1 MTFRTDN
8 SQTTRS
14 FHFRTQLNVGTTTC
28 HVGSN
33 SHNTLLTSLCH
44 NIRLSLMQFR
54 IQYIMLNLAH
64 SKHFAQHFRDFHRS
78 GTYQNRTSFFYHF
91 FNLFD
96 DSFIFLTFCLIN
108 AIIHIFTGNRTIR
121 WNNNDIQFINIP
133 KFSRFR
139 FRRTGHTRQF
149 MIHTE
154 IVLQSDG
161 SKCLSSGFH
170 LHPFLGL
177 NSLMQTV
184 RITTAFHNTSCLFV
198 NNLNLSVNYNIFIIL
213 FEHGISLQ

>member
-1 MTFRTDN
+1 MTTGTTTQLTVHAATFMTFRTDN
-8 SQTTRS
+8 SQTARS

-33 SHNTLLTSLCH
+33 SHDTLLTCLCH

-54 IQYIMLNLAH
+54 IQHIMLNLAH
-64 SKHFAQHFRDFHRS
+64 CKHFAQHFRDFHRS

-96 DSFIFLTFCLIN
+96 DSFILLTFCLIN

-121 WNNNDIQFINIP
+121 RNNNDIQFINIP

-139 FRRTGHTRQF
+139 FRCTGHTRQF

-154 IVLQSDG
+154 IVL
-161 SKCLSSGFH
+161 
-170 LHPFLGL
+170 
-177 NSLMQTV
+177 
-184 RITTAFHNTSCLFV
+184 
-198 NNLNLSVNYNIFIIL
+198 
-213 FEHGISLQ
+213 